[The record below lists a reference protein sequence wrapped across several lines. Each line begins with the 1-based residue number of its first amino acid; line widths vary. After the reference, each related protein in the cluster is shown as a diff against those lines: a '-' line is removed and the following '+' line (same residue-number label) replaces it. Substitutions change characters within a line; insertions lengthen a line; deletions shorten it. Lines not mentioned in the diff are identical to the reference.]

1 MRFCKLIFVFGFLIT
16 SSYILPQKRITTPK
30 PIPIMLNND
39 TLFSIN
45 APIGPFTI
53 EQRADQ
59 ITNTIDKLFKE
70 ETDIDSITIVENNI
84 FINIVYRD
92 ITILSLS
99 PLDTIGTNKTQ
110 NEIAVKYLLKIKKAL
125 RIAQKEYSLR
135 SLFINSGIS
144 FGLFVFVVLLFWFI
158 KKTFP
163 KIYIFLNNKKLSSGS
178 LKFKGKEIISIDDIY
193 VFIILLVKLFR
204 LALSLVILYYFI
216 TVVLSLF
223 PYTKHINIRSY
234 LRGVLYTMF
243 ATAVYLTLIKFIK
256 VFFQIIKIRI
266 NEWKESI
273 LKTINIRNIQL
284 FSEERLIEITEF
296 STKITKYVFLLLLT
310 YLYFAFVFNFFSFS
324 KTWANVLL
332 TYFMI
337 PINKVFSSF
346 FGYIPNLATIIVVL
360 VFTNYAIKFLK
371 FIFDDIAANKIV
383 FEKFPAEWAE
393 PTYKIVRFL
402 VFAFAAIVIFP
413 YLPGSQSPVFQGI
426 SVLLGVLFS
435 LGSSSAIS
443 NIVAGVVLT
452 YMRPFKIGDRV
463 KIAETIGDVIEKTL
477 LVTRVRTIKNVDI
490 TVPNSMILGSHIIN
504 FSSSVHNVG
513 LILHTTVTIGYDV
526 PWTKVHE
533 LLISAATATTNI
545 IADPKPFVLQTSL
558 DDFYVSYELNAY
570 TILPN
575 IMARTYSELHSNIQ
589 NKFNEGGVEIMS
601 PHYSAVRDGNQTTIP
616 EDYLPKSYTAP
627 SFRITDLWGGKK

>member
-1 MRFCKLIFVFGFLIT
+1 MHFCKLIFIISFLILN
-16 SSYILPQKRITTPK
+16 SYIVPQKKFTDPK
-30 PIPIMLNND
+30 PIPIILNND

-53 EQRADQ
+53 KQRAAQ
-59 ITNTIDKLFKE
+59 ITNIIDKLFKE
-70 ETDIDSITIVENNI
+70 ETVIDSITIINNSI
-84 FINIVYRD
+84 FINIVYKD

-99 PLDTIGTNKTQ
+99 PLDTIGTNKSQ
-110 NEIAVKYLLKIKKAL
+110 NEIAVKYLSKIKKAL
-125 RIAQKEYSLR
+125 RVAQKEYSLR
-135 SLFINSGIS
+135 SLLINSGIS
-144 FGLFVFVVLLFWFI
+144 FGLFVLVVLLFWLI
-158 KKTFP
+158 KKMFP
-163 KIYIFLNNKKLSSGS
+163 KIYIYLNNKKLGSSS
-178 LKFKGKEIISIDDIY
+178 INFRGKEVIGTDDIY
-193 VFIILLVKLFR
+193 VFIILLIKLLR

-223 PYTKHINIRSY
+223 PHTKNINIKSY
-234 LRGVLYTMF
+234 LRGILYTMF
-243 ATAVYLTLIKFIK
+243 ATAVYLTSIKFIK
-256 VFFQIIKIRI
+256 AFFQIINIRI

-273 LKTINIRNIQL
+273 LKTINIKNIQL

-296 STKITKYVFLLLLT
+296 STKMTKYVFLILLT
-310 YLYFAFVFNFFSFS
+310 YLYFAFVFSFFKFS
-324 KTWANVLL
+324 QTWADVLL

-346 FGYIPNLATIIVVL
+346 FGYIPNLATIIVVI
-360 VFTNYAIKFLK
+360 VFTNYAVKFLK
-371 FIFDDIAANKIV
+371 FIFDDITAKKIV
-383 FEKFPAEWAE
+383 FEKFPAEWGE

-426 SVLLGVLFS
+426 SVLLGILFS

-504 FSSSVHNVG
+504 FSSSVHNNG

-533 LLISAATATTNI
+533 LLIAAAVSTTNI
-545 IADPKPFVLQTSL
+545 ITDPKPFVLQTGL
-558 DDFYVSYELNAY
+558 DDFYVSYEINAY
-570 TILPN
+570 TLLPN
-575 IMARTYSELHSNIQ
+575 IMALTYSELHSNIQ
-589 NKFNEGGVEIMS
+589 NKFNEAGVEIMS